1 VWDAL
6 AKRSSLNLK
15 RVGMDRDERIQKIL
29 ELIKISLNKV
39 IQGQIK
45 QVEDSL
51 ALLSYNVFRN
61 EIISM

>member
-1 VWDAL
+1 
-6 AKRSSLNLK
+6 
-15 RVGMDRDERIQKIL
+15 MDRDERIQKIL